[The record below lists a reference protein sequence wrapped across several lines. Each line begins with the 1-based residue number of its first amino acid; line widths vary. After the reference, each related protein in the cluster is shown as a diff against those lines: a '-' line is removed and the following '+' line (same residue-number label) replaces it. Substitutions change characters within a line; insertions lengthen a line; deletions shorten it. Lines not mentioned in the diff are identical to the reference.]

1 MSMGETHLIS
11 GLKALRAEKLDDLE
25 RIRED
30 IVLLEKKAVEIE
42 GVLVHVDGVLAH
54 VAPDLAL
61 QAVVPVRPRQ
71 VPVKANGRD
80 HQPSA
85 SRRRRTRPVDDDGEK
100 ADLNRRGDGL
110 SHELPVTQHVLRLLR
125 TEGIPMTVEEVV
137 EVLALQRHG
146 ANRDKLTGS
155 VRNFLSTK
163 TKEGLLTAEAGADG
177 LKRYAVRR

>member
-1 MSMGETHLIS
+1 MSMGETHLVS

-30 IVLLEKKAVEIE
+30 IALLEKKAVEIE

-61 QAVVPVRPRQ
+61 QAVVPVRHRTAPS
-71 VPVKANGRD
+71 KANGRD
-80 HQPSA
+80 HQPA
-85 SRRRRTRPVDDDGEK
+85 APRRRHTRPADDKDTVDR
-100 ADLNRRGDGL
+100 NRRGDGL

-125 TEGIPMTVEEVV
+125 TEGIPMTVDEVV
-137 EVLALQRHG
+137 EVLAMQRHG
-146 ANRDKLTGS
+146 AKREKLTGS

-163 TKEGLLTAEAGADG
+163 TREGLLSAEAGADG